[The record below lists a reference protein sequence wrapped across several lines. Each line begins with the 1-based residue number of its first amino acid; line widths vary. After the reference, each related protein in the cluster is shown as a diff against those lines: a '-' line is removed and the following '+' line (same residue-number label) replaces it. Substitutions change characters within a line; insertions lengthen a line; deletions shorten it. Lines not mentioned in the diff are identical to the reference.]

1 MAAAVIG
8 VSILDIL
15 GLLVAAMFGVTNTSP
30 VLALL
35 PAAGLPIGMILLVA
49 VTILMAVRRRR
60 DERESA
66 G

>member
-8 VSILDIL
+8 ISVLDIV
-15 GLLVAAMFGVTNTSP
+15 GLLIAAAFGVTNTSP

-35 PAAGLPIGMILLVA
+35 PAAGLPIGMLLLVA
-49 VTILMAVRRRR
+49 VTILMAIRRRR
-60 DERESA
+60 EQRESA